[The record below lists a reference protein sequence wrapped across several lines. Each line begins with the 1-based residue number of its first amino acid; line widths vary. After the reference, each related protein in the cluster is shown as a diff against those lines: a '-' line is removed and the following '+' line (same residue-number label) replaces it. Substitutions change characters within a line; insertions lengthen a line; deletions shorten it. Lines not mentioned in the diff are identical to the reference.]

1 MAARK
6 CCRSARLSSISVQ
19 VINFQVTAVLERRC
33 LLPRVCLWW
42 SASNPIFHQMSR
54 SELTNS
60 LGHAPGPRDDVATLP
75 VTLSAVEVGEHA
87 PRFLDQQRPRRDVPW
102 REVKLEETVEHAGGD
117 HSQVERGRARA
128 PHGAGEEKDLL
139 EKLEIEIN
147 PLAIPKRESG
157 RHERSLD
164 AFPVGDA
171 NARAVTKRAGAPR
184 RGVQLIA
191 QWVPDDPGNE
201 LGAFARSHGNAPERK
216 PGDEVGGAVERIDD
230 PRPRRAGFSRTTAFL
245 AQERVVRKALPDL
258 RHDARLAFTICRRHE
273 IVFLLLRDRTARQP
287 APIGEQDLAS
297 RPRRSDGDVDQLF
310 PAHRLALSRASR
322 ANASAMVFSAGV
334 PRRLYPRSPGRAGRP
349 SENTFHQ

>member
-1 MAARK
+1 M
-6 CCRSARLSSISVQ
+6 
-19 VINFQVTAVLERRC
+19 
-33 LLPRVCLWW
+33 
-42 SASNPIFHQMSR
+42 
-54 SELTNS
+54 
-60 LGHAPGPRDDVATLP
+60 
-75 VTLSAVEVGEHA
+75 
-87 PRFLDQQRPRRDVPW
+87 
-102 REVKLEETVEHAGGD
+102 KLEETVEHAGGD
-117 HSQVERGRARA
+117 HGQVERGRARA

-139 EKLEIEIN
+139 EKLEIEID

-157 RHERSLD
+157 RHERS
-164 AFPVGDA
+164 
-171 NARAVTKRAGAPR
+171 
-184 RGVQLIA
+184 
-191 QWVPDDPGNE
+191 

-230 PRPRRAGFSRTTAFL
+230 PRPRRAGFSRTAAFL

-258 RHDARLAFTICRRHE
+258 RHDARLAFTIRRGHE

-297 RPRRSDGDVDQLF
+297 RPRGGDGDVDQLF

-334 PRRLYPRSPGRAGRP
+334 PKRLYPRSPGRAVRP